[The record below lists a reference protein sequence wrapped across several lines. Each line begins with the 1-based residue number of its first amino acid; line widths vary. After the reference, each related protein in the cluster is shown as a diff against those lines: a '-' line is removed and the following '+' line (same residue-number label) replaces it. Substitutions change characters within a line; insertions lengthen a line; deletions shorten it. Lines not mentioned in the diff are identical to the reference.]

1 MGSTTNLG
9 WSLADSCALTI
20 ASYVFVAQAEQ
31 PQQGPSPMIHRV
43 GQDYD
48 RCPSEVI
55 MCGRTL
61 AGRALRCAPMVGSR
75 REQSPRLAFT
85 ERADPAGSVARAL
98 ELSVMVPSLVVSIR
112 GAQRRSETVVAAGLR
127 S

>member
-1 MGSTTNLG
+1 MSSTTNLG

-61 AGRALRCAPMVGSR
+61 AAGHFGVHRWLARDGSN
-75 REQSPRLAFT
+75 PR
-85 ERADPAGSVARAL
+85 
-98 ELSVMVPSLVVSIR
+98 
-112 GAQRRSETVVAAGLR
+112 GLR
-127 S
+127 SPSGQTQPDR